1 MALRIAVGVFAALRA
16 VLIYGE
22 AARLATEPLH
32 LPRIRSIAKE
42 EVRPRGVS
50 GRTLGA

>member
-22 AARLATEPLH
+22 AAQLATRPIQV
-32 LPRIRSIAKE
+32 PRVKPAAAASD
-42 EVRPRGVS
+42 VL
-50 GRTLGA
+50 LGAR